1 MLQEN
6 TPDMAKKSH
15 IRSTFISISPI
26 HFSKRVKFP
35 HKERLYP
42 NCETFRYSLIIQLVF
57 LI

>member
-26 HFSKRVKFP
+26 HFSKRVKFSP
-35 HKERLYP
+35 KRKTVPEL
-42 NCETFRYSLIIQLVF
+42 
-57 LI
+57 